1 MRLSIIIPVYNVE
14 EYIEKCVNSLQQ
26 QDIPKNEYE
35 LIIINDGSPDNSRE
49 IVLRLMK
56 QFNNIVFI
64 NQENK
69 GVSRAR
75 NSGIDKAKGKYLLFI
90 DPDDYVVPDT
100 LGKILKTADENR
112 AQITLLGYTFL
123 NADNSVRHEILFS
136 DFKHKIYSG
145 TEAFELSKGNGR
157 IDPDRSVALL
167 FDREF
172 MNRNSIRYV
181 PDVPYLED
189 GELLARIFCLAK
201 NCIFEGNPFYMRTT
215 REGSATNSRLFY
227 SDKAIN
233 GFIKAACNLKEFSE
247 NQQLS
252 DEQRNFMN
260 QPIAK
265 FTLLAIQAC
274 AKPSNW
280 KKSFYVRS
288 SLISKGFQK
297 LSLDGVC
304 TPFIFYGR
312 LYNMSFYLFLVAF
325 GLANFKT
332 SILLKISKPAINY
345 AL

>member
-26 QDIPKNEYE
+26 QDIPKDEYE

-49 IVLRLMK
+49 IVLGLMK

-64 NQENK
+64 DQENR
-69 GVSRAR
+69 GVSLAR
-75 NSGIDKAKGKYLLFI
+75 NAGIDKARGKYLLFI
-90 DPDDYVVPDT
+90 DPDDYVVSDT
-100 LGKILKTADENR
+100 FGKILKAADDTQ
-112 AQITLLGYTFL
+112 AQISLLGYTFL
-123 NADNSVRHEILFS
+123 NADNSVRHETLFS
-136 DFKHKIYSG
+136 EFKNKIFTG
-145 TEAFELSKGNGR
+145 TEAFTLSKGNGR

-167 FDREF
+167 FDREL
-172 MNRNSIRYV
+172 MNRNGIRYL

-189 GELLARIFCLAK
+189 GEFLARIFCLAK
-201 NCIFEGNPFYMRTT
+201 NCIFDGNPFYKRTT
-215 REGSATNSRLFY
+215 REGSATNSGLFY

-247 NQQLS
+247 NQQLRV
-252 DEQRNFMN
+252 EQRTFMN

-280 KKSFYVRS
+280 RKSLYVRS
-288 SLISKGFQK
+288 SLVSKGFQK
-297 LSLDGVC
+297 LSLEGVC
-304 TPFIFYGR
+304 PPFIFYGR
-312 LYNMSFYLFLVAF
+312 LYNMSFYLFLIAF

-332 SILLKISKPAINY
+332 SLLFKISKPTINY
-345 AL
+345 TQ